1 MLMGIRQLVLMKTVE
16 GWLETASNL
25 DPTAQVL
32 FLPQKKAW
40 LQKWR
45 KIGELQLR
53 FVSTHDKSTI
63 FFWRFWVHGAVIM
76 CAKNRIFLFKR
87 SNHLNNLVR
96 RHYSSATRNRRVVVT
111 GLGIWGLI
119 INVHALISL
128 FSCYFFDPSVKCFS
142 YGRI

>member
-1 MLMGIRQLVLMKTVE
+1 MLMDIRQLVLMKTVE

-63 FFWRFWVHGAVIM
+63 FSGVYG
-76 CAKNRIFLFKR
+76 C
-87 SNHLNNLVR
+87 
-96 RHYSSATRNRRVVVT
+96 T
-111 GLGIWGLI
+111 
-119 INVHALISL
+119 AL
-128 FSCYFFDPSVKCFS
+128 
-142 YGRI
+142 